1 MGRANAARSED
12 IIKVRTQG
20 IERGDN
26 GVFLVRH
33 DAHFLEIDTHSGQQI
48 GKMPDVLV
56 LGAPGEKFVA
66 NGEHCSPDGLLRSV
80 GHAQTP
86 FQFGDS

>member
-1 MGRANAARSED
+1 
-12 IIKVRTQG
+12 
-20 IERGDN
+20 
-26 GVFLVRH
+26 
-33 DAHFLEIDTHSGQQI
+33 
-48 GKMPDVLV
+48 MPDVLV